1 MLWYIQC
8 VSVGGD
14 LTHHRYTLRGLVS
27 QKCWGFSV
35 KMFMEC
41 RLILPKV
48 EGALCERDVGRVLV
62 DFTKSRGFHKI
73 VVNRVR
79 VDFVKVQGVVCKI
92 DIHKVWGLFYK
103 IIIHRLWVDFRKVWD
118 FFFCK
123 IYIPTV
129 SRHRIGRSDGRSDLR
144 VMWAPSGARE
154 CTKISRKD

>member
-1 MLWYIQC
+1 
-8 VSVGGD
+8 
-14 LTHHRYTLRGLVS
+14 
-27 QKCWGFSV
+27 
-35 KMFMEC
+35 MEC

-118 FFFCK
+118 FFFAK
-123 IYIPTV
+123 FTSQLFLGIGSADPTAEV
-129 SRHRIGRSDGRSDLR
+129 I
-144 VMWAPSGARE
+144 
-154 CTKISRKD
+154 